1 VSQPEKPIKYDDF
14 RGALERFAYERAVQ
28 AKETGFEHHRRDCVV
43 LDRLL
48 LLFDAGRAEI
58 TQALRT
64 AGSRLNRGA

>member
-1 VSQPEKPIKYDDF
+1 
-14 RGALERFAYERAVQ
+14 
-28 AKETGFEHHRRDCVV
+28 V

-64 AGSRLNRGA
+64 ASSRLNRGA